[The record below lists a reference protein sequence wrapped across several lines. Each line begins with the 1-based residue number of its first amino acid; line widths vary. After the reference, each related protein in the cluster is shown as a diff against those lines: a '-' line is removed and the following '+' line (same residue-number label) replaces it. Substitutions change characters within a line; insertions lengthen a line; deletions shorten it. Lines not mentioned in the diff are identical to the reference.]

1 MLQTL
6 RPYVETA
13 VAAYWASDWLQG
25 LDTYATVLAWLKM
38 TGDAM
43 NRQAT
48 IPGTEP
54 ATQRALAERRAAL
67 PLKPKAD
74 QRPCDIGLFS
84 DESAQLDLVD
94 MARKG

>member
-1 MLQTL
+1 MTTQT
-6 RPYVETA
+6 
-13 VAAYWASDWLQG
+13 
-25 LDTYATVLAWLKM
+25 
-38 TGDAM
+38 
-43 NRQAT
+43 T

-94 MARKG
+94 LARKG